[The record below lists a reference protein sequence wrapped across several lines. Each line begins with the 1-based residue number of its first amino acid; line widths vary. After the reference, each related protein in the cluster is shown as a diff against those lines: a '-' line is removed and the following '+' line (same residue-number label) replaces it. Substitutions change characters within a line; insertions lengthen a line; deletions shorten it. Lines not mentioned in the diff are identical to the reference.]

1 MGQIN
6 RKRNSVINNVTTL
19 SESEKD
25 WWTIQI
31 KDFRKKYIKPPM
43 FYVNE
48 TITKLNYTD
57 YEIRQNVEKLLIED
71 REDVYNLYLKDEAVL
86 NAKLVSH
93 LIDNRE
99 IPNEIFS
106 SIVNTKVLSS
116 NLDSIT
122 PEELKKLLS
131 ETIGEYTGA
140 VFPYFY
146 ELSLS
151 TTNSRRSRAGKT
163 FESLIEK
170 TLEILGVPFEN
181 QSQLGTSFYKQH
193 SLGKKVDLI
202 IPGRLAYEKR
212 RSSCGIISVK
222 TSLRERWQEVVE
234 ELNRSN
240 TRHIYLA
247 TLDEGITDNQLELMK
262 NYAITL
268 IVRENEKNSKFKDAG
283 TVESFQQFFN
293 TTIPHL
299 LSAWDEH

>member
-1 MGQIN
+1 MI
-6 RKRNSVINNVTTL
+6 SNVTTL

-25 WWTIQI
+25 WWTDQI
-31 KDFRKKYIKPPM
+31 KDFRRRYIKPPM
-43 FYVNE
+43 HYVSE
-48 TITKLNYTD
+48 TITKLQYSPQD
-57 YEIRQNVEKLLIED
+57 IRQNIEKLLIQD
-71 REDVYNLYLKDEAVL
+71 REDVYNLYLKDEAIL

-93 LIDNRE
+93 LIDNRK
-99 IPNEIFS
+99 IPNEIFNV
-106 SIVNTKVLSS
+106 IVEKKILNIE
-116 NLDSIT
+116 LDAIA
-122 PEELKKLLS
+122 PEKYKKLLS
-131 ETIGEYTGA
+131 EAIGEYTGA

-170 TLEILGVPFEN
+170 TLEILEVPFEN
-181 QSQLGTSFYKQH
+181 QSQLGTSFYKEH
-193 SLGKKVDLI
+193 NLGKKVDLI

-212 RSSCGIISVK
+212 RSSCGVISVK

-247 TLDEGITDNQLELMK
+247 TLDEGISDNQIQLMK

-268 IVRENEKNSKFKDAG
+268 VVRENEKNTKFKDAG
-283 TVESFQQFFN
+283 TVESFQHFFN

-299 LSAWDEH
+299 LSAWDEN

>member
-1 MGQIN
+1 MGKVDW
-6 RKRNSVINNVTTL
+6 KRISMISNVTTL

-25 WWTIQI
+25 WWTDQI
-31 KDFRKKYIKPPM
+31 KDFRRRYIKPPM
-43 FYVNE
+43 HYVSE
-48 TITKLNYTD
+48 TITKLQYSPQD
-57 YEIRQNVEKLLIED
+57 IRQNIEKLLIQD
-71 REDVYNLYLKDEAVL
+71 REDVYNLYLKDEAIL

-93 LIDNRE
+93 LIDNRK
-99 IPNEIFS
+99 IPNEIFNV
-106 SIVNTKVLSS
+106 IVEKKILNIE
-116 NLDSIT
+116 LDAIA
-122 PEELKKLLS
+122 PEKYKKLLS
-131 ETIGEYTGA
+131 EAIGEYTGA

-170 TLEILGVPFEN
+170 TLEILEVPFEN
-181 QSQLGTSFYKQH
+181 QSQLGTSFYKEH
-193 SLGKKVDLI
+193 NLGKKVDLI

-212 RSSCGIISVK
+212 RSSCGVISVK

-247 TLDEGITDNQLELMK
+247 TLDEGISDNQIQLMK

-268 IVRENEKNSKFKDAG
+268 VVRENEKNTKFKDAG
-283 TVESFQQFFN
+283 TVESFQHFFN

-299 LSAWDEH
+299 LSAWDEN

>member
-106 SIVNTKVLSS
+106 SIVNTKILSS

-140 VFPYFY
+140 VFPY
-146 ELSLS
+146 
-151 TTNSRRSRAGKT
+151 
-163 FESLIEK
+163 
-170 TLEILGVPFEN
+170 
-181 QSQLGTSFYKQH
+181 
-193 SLGKKVDLI
+193 
-202 IPGRLAYEKR
+202 
-212 RSSCGIISVK
+212 
-222 TSLRERWQEVVE
+222 
-234 ELNRSN
+234 
-240 TRHIYLA
+240 
-247 TLDEGITDNQLELMK
+247 
-262 NYAITL
+262 
-268 IVRENEKNSKFKDAG
+268 
-283 TVESFQQFFN
+283 
-293 TTIPHL
+293 
-299 LSAWDEH
+299 

>member
-1 MGQIN
+1 MTN
-6 RKRNSVINNVTTL
+6 YVTTL
-19 SESEKD
+19 SEEEKD
-25 WWTIQI
+25 WWKEQI
-31 KDFRKKYIKPPM
+31 KVFRKRYIKSPM
-43 FYVNE
+43 HYVDE
-48 TITKLNYTD
+48 TIEKLNYT
-57 YEIRQNVEKLLIED
+57 RQDVSQNIEKLLVHD
-71 REDVYNLYLKDEAVL
+71 REDVYNLYLQDEARL
-86 NAKLVSH
+86 NAALVSH
-93 LIDNRE
+93 LTNNRS
-99 IPNEIFS
+99 IPQSIFS
-106 SIVNTKVLSS
+106 EIVDSKLLTS
-116 NLDSIT
+116 NFGNIE

-131 ETIGEYTGA
+131 EVIGDYTGS

-170 TLEILGVPFEN
+170 TLSILGVPFEN
-181 QSQLGTSFYKQH
+181 QSQLGTSFYKEH

-202 IPGRLAYEKR
+202 IPGRLAYEQR

-247 TLDEGITDNQLELMK
+247 TLDETISDNQLELMK

-268 IVRENEKNSKFKDAG
+268 IVRDKEKSTKFKEAG

-293 TTIPHL
+293 NTIPHL
-299 LSAWDEH
+299 LSAWPGSSNE